1 MAGSFWL
8 TVQMTS
14 SIGTGQVETNWQ
26 ADRQG
31 FVNMYIYHHHHRP
44 VGTISTTTAML
55 CWLLSGNK
63 GMVVDHSVA
72 PRCSFVMQI
81 RRKLTEFLGKRFSP
95 TLSCRCPC
103 CVHKAGI
110 IILFIFYFGEGER
123 WERECEW
130 EMKVVPNKF
139 SLSGSR
145 IWSRRQY
152 WMMKPDG
159 DEDKIKGRGSG
170 SCIFVLCKISV
181 IIIWADAGGAS
192 LGFDSNRAY

>member
-72 PRCSFVMQI
+72 PRCSFVMQR
-81 RRKLTEFLGKRFSP
+81 RRKLTEFLGKRFSS

-123 WERECEW
+123 WEREC
-130 EMKVVPNKF
+130 
-139 SLSGSR
+139 GSR
-145 IWSRRQY
+145 RWRLSRINF
-152 WMMKPDG
+152 PSAVHAFG
-159 DEDKIKGRGSG
+159 
-170 SCIFVLCKISV
+170 V
-181 IIIWADAGGAS
+181 GGNT
-192 LGFDSNRAY
+192 GWWNPTGTRTK